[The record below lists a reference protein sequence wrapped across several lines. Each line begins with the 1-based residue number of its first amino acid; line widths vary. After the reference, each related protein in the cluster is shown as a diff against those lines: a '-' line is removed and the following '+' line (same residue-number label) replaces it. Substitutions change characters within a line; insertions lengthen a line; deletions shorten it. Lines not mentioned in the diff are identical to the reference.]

1 MSERAKMRRCIS
13 AYDFAK
19 RRELIAEYELR
30 CGPYVVTRRDVPN
43 GNRWTWVDS
52 PWPWEYEMED

>member
-1 MSERAKMRRCIS
+1 MHLREQYMC
-13 AYDFAK
+13 K

>member
-1 MSERAKMRRCIS
+1 MSER
-13 AYDFAK
+13 AK